1 MKYLIL
7 SIIFVLNINKCD
19 SVSDQQMNLSFA
31 FLDDGYYNEIHVLND
46 SVYIIDGEV
55 PYYSEFRL
63 RKENQKFEIYENSK
77 MISSFS
83 ILDIKDDLVH
93 FIINDSVYNT
103 GYIIKEE
110 INYSYFECNHLIDSF
125 YIELSKR
132 RNQMMHKINNLEK

>member
-1 MKYLIL
+1 
-7 SIIFVLNINKCD
+7 
-19 SVSDQQMNLSFA
+19 MNLSFA